1 MLLAPATPVPATPI
15 GQETLELDGVSMPLR
30 PSMGLF
36 TQPVSGIGL
45 PVVTVP
51 VQRADGRLPIGVQL
65 IGAPWTE
72 ALLFRA
78 AAALEAAGICAGP
91 VAPDFAEGAF

>member
-1 MLLAPATPVPATPI
+1 M
-15 GQETLELDGVSMPLR
+15 SMPLR

-36 TQPVSGIGL
+36 TQPISGIGL

-51 VQRADGRLPIGVQL
+51 VQRVAGPLPIGVQL
-65 IGAPWTE
+65 IGKPWTE

-78 AAALEAAGICAGP
+78 AAALEAAGICTAP
-91 VAPDFAEGAF
+91 VAAGFADADAV